1 MELSAPLLIGVLL
14 FVWTV
19 WAVLFWGSIALI
31 ERHNPY
37 NKFKWALLWSAA
49 EIGVSIAIG
58 NLGFGGL
65 GLLLA
70 WLGFL
75 IRLLLN
81 SYELGLLHAIGVVI
95 VTVVGPYFVFDAFD
109 TLLASIG
116 SSETMLLIML
126 YGVPAVV
133 FAVWLWPR
141 AASGQTTNLPP
152 ARIEKIGRKR
162 AAAAA
167 PAPMAV
173 PVAAARVAPVAVAAA
188 PVAPAVA
195 PVLPAAPAFH
205 AAPPVSPPASPI
217 SPPAADSPRD
227 AGEPSFLR

>member
-1 MELSAPLLIGVLL
+1 MELSVPLLIGVLL

-49 EIGVSIAIG
+49 EIIVSVAIG

-95 VTVVGPYFVFDAFD
+95 ATVVGPYFVFDAFD
-109 TLLASIG
+109 TLIAFVG
-116 SSETMLLIML
+116 SSETMFMLLL

-133 FAVWLWPR
+133 LAFWLWPR
-141 AASGQTTNLPP
+141 PAPGQPTNLPP

-162 AAAAA
+162 AAA
-167 PAPMAV
+167 P
-173 PVAAARVAPVAVAAA
+173 
-188 PVAPAVA
+188 A
-195 PVLPAAPAFH
+195 PVLPASPAFP
-205 AAPPVSPPASPI
+205 AASPISPPASPI
-217 SPPAADSPRD
+217 SPPASPDSPRD